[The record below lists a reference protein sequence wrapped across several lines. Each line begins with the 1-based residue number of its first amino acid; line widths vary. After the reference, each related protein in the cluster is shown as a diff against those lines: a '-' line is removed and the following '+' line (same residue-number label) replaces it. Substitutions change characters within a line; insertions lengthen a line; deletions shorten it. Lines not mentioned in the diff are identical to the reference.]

1 MIKRCVAT
9 GCSNTYK
16 DGVSLFQFP
25 RDPALRKQWTKEV
38 QRTRAN
44 WQGPSDN
51 SILCSKHFTNDC
63 FEEDTAIAARFG
75 IEKRRRLKSNAVPTV
90 FQRCLPHSSTETEAQ
105 DDPSTSRKRSI
116 SADCSPVQ
124 QKRAAFEKREKIR
137 VTQYS
142 SHIAS
147 YIASLLNI
155 LLADCT
161 RSTGVKYTF

>member
-1 MIKRCVAT
+1 MVQRCVAT

-16 DGVSLFQFP
+16 DGSSFHATQRCGSSGLRRCKGLVPIGKGQAITPFCAVSISQTT
-25 RDPALRKQWTKEV
+25 ALKKTQLL
-38 QRTRAN
+38 Q
-44 WQGPSDN
+44 QDLG
-51 SILCSKHFTNDC
+51 SKN
-63 FEEDTAIAARFG
+63 EG
-75 IEKRRRLKSNAVPTV
+75 VSSQMLPVPMV
-90 FQRCLPHSSTETEAQ
+90 FQRRLPHSSTEAEAQ

-124 QKRAAFEKREKIR
+124 QKRAAFEKRERIR

>member
-1 MIKRCVAT
+1 MVKRCVAT

-25 RDPALRKQWTKEV
+25 RDPALRKQWTMEV

-51 SILCSKHFTNDC
+51 SVLCSEHFTNDC

-75 IEKRRRLKSNAVPTV
+75 IEKRRRLKPNAVPTV
-90 FQRCLPHSSTETEAQ
+90 FHRHLPHSSTEAEAQ

-116 SADCSPVQ
+116 SADCNPVQ
-124 QKRAAFEKREKIR
+124 QKRAAFEKRERIR
-137 VTQYS
+137 VTQY
-142 SHIAS
+142 IAVMHACS
-147 YIASLLNI
+147 
-155 LLADCT
+155 
-161 RSTGVKYTF
+161 